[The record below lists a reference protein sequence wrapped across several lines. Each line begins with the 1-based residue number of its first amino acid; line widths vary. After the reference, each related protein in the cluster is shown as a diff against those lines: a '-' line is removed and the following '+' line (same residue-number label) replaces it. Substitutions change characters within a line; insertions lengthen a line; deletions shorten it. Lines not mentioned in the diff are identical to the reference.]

1 MSAIGS
7 LFRDGVPLIDEQ
19 LAPIKSNDTPFA
31 CVIPVPNEDYPEYSA
46 FVFRADAAELGY
58 LLSKC
63 QELQTL
69 NRSDPSITSLVTS
82 NVGSAFFCSPAD
94 LRLSEEDEN
103 EMDSYA
109 VEYDFVPI
117 PISREQYENGLGALL
132 KSPLYH
138 VELTDMTAHIRECA
152 VYWSGEV
159 KHSDDRLWTASVA
172 VEDLMDIIAGIN

>member
-69 NRSDPSITSLVTS
+69 
-82 NVGSAFFCSPAD
+82 
-94 LRLSEEDEN
+94 
-103 EMDSYA
+103 
-109 VEYDFVPI
+109 
-117 PISREQYENGLGALL
+117 
-132 KSPLYH
+132 
-138 VELTDMTAHIRECA
+138 
-152 VYWSGEV
+152 